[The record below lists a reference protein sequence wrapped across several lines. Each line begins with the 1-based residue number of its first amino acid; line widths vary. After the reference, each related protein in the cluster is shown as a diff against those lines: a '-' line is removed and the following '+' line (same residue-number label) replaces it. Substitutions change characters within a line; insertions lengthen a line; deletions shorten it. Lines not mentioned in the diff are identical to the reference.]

1 MSHGAPKLCSTI
13 SLMKPLNGVKVIDLT
28 HMLAGPY
35 AGMVLADLGA
45 EVVKVEPLG
54 SGEMTRGL
62 LKNDPNYSFK
72 NFGAYFLTLNRNKK
86 SVSIDLKNKKGLEVF
101 YDLVRS
107 ADVVLNN
114 FSAGVVSKLKI
125 DFENLSSINPK
136 IITCSITGFGETGPH
151 STRPAYDQI
160 VQAYSGGMSITGK
173 DSNSPTRAGIPI
185 GDLGSGLYSVI
196 GILSALYSREKT
208 QKGQHIDLSLLD
220 VQISLLTYMATMQ
233 TLSGIDP
240 EPIGNA
246 HFVHVPYNSFTTSD
260 GYVVIAVITDEFW
273 QSLKSVVNVGSLD
286 DSKYDS
292 SIDRLKNQ
300 AFIENE
306 LNKVLSTQTS
316 GYWIDK
322 LNKAKVPCAP
332 INKFSDAL
340 NDEQVKHR
348 NMIVEVEHPDGGFV
362 KMPGNPVKMSYTNE
376 ESYSSPPH
384 LGTDT
389 REILKNW
396 SKYEDDKIESL
407 ENEKIIQSID

>member
-1 MSHGAPKLCSTI
+1 
-13 SLMKPLNGVKVIDLT
+13 
-28 HMLAGPY
+28 MLAGPY

-173 DSNSPTRAGIPI
+173 DAKSPTRAGIPI

-260 GYVVIAVITDEFW
+260 GFVVIAVITDEFW

-286 DSKYDS
+286 DSKFDS

-316 GYWIDK
+316 DHWIDK

>member
-1 MSHGAPKLCSTI
+1 
-13 SLMKPLNGVKVIDLT
+13 MKPLNGVKVIDLT

-173 DSNSPTRAGIPI
+173 DAKSPTRAGIPI
-185 GDLGSGLYSVI
+185 GDLGSGLYSVV

-260 GYVVIAVITDEFW
+260 GFVVIAVITDEFW

-286 DSKYDS
+286 DSKFDS

-316 GYWIDK
+316 DHWIDK

-384 LGTDT
+384 LGTNT

-396 SKYEDDKIESL
+396 SKYQDDEIESL

>member
-1 MSHGAPKLCSTI
+1 
-13 SLMKPLNGVKVIDLT
+13 MKPLNGVKVIDLT

-62 LKNDPNYSFK
+62 LKNDPDYSFK

-107 ADVVLNN
+107 ADIVLNN

-125 DFENLSSINPK
+125 DFENLSAINPK

-173 DSNSPTRAGIPI
+173 DAKSPTRAGIPI

-260 GYVVIAVITDEFW
+260 GFVVIAVITDEFW
-273 QSLKSVVNVGSLD
+273 KSLKSVVNIDSLD
-286 DSKYDS
+286 DPRFDS

-300 AFIENE
+300 TFIENE
-306 LNKVLSTQTS
+306 LNKILSTQTS
-316 GYWIDK
+316 DHWIEK
-322 LNKAKVPCAP
+322 LNKAKVPCGP

-384 LGTDT
+384 LGTNT

-396 SKYEDDKIESL
+396 SKYGEDKIKDL
-407 ENEKIIQSID
+407 EKENIIQSID

>member
-1 MSHGAPKLCSTI
+1 
-13 SLMKPLNGVKVIDLT
+13 MKPLNGVKVIDLT

-173 DSNSPTRAGIPI
+173 DAKSPTRAGIPI

-260 GYVVIAVITDEFW
+260 GFVVIAVITDEFW

-286 DSKYDS
+286 DSKFDS
-292 SIDRLKNQ
+292 SIGRLKNQ

-316 GYWIDK
+316 DYWIDK

-384 LGTDT
+384 LGTNT

-396 SKYEDDKIESL
+396 SNYQEDEIESL

>member
-1 MSHGAPKLCSTI
+1 
-13 SLMKPLNGVKVIDLT
+13 MKPLNGVKVIDLT

-173 DSNSPTRAGIPI
+173 DAKSPTRAGIPI

-273 QSLKSVVNVGSLD
+273 QSLKSVVNVGSLN
-286 DSKYDS
+286 DSKFDS

-316 GYWIDK
+316 DHWIDK

>member
-1 MSHGAPKLCSTI
+1 
-13 SLMKPLNGVKVIDLT
+13 
-28 HMLAGPY
+28 MLAGPY

-173 DSNSPTRAGIPI
+173 DAKSPTRAGIPI

-260 GYVVIAVITDEFW
+260 GFVVIAVITDEFW

-286 DSKYDS
+286 DSKFDS

-300 AFIENE
+300 AFIEDE

-316 GYWIDK
+316 DHWIDK

-384 LGTDT
+384 LGTNT

-396 SKYEDDKIESL
+396 SNYQEDEIESL

>member
-1 MSHGAPKLCSTI
+1 
-13 SLMKPLNGVKVIDLT
+13 MKPLNGVKVIDLT

-160 VQAYSGGMSITGK
+160 IQAYSGGMSITGK
-173 DSNSPTRAGIPI
+173 DAKSPTRAGIPI

-260 GYVVIAVITDEFW
+260 GFVVIAVITDEFW
-273 QSLKSVVNVGSLD
+273 KSLKSVVNISSLD
-286 DSKYDS
+286 DSKFDS

-316 GYWIDK
+316 DHWINM

-384 LGTDT
+384 LGTNT

-396 SKYEDDKIESL
+396 SKYQDDEIESL

>member
-1 MSHGAPKLCSTI
+1 
-13 SLMKPLNGVKVIDLT
+13 MKPLNGVKVIDLT

-173 DSNSPTRAGIPI
+173 DAKSPTRAGIPI

-260 GYVVIAVITDEFW
+260 GFVVIAVITDEFW

>member
-1 MSHGAPKLCSTI
+1 
-13 SLMKPLNGVKVIDLT
+13 MKPLNGVKVIDLT

-86 SVSIDLKNKKGLEVF
+86 SVSIDLKNIKGLEVF

-173 DSNSPTRAGIPI
+173 DSKSPTRAGIPI

-260 GYVVIAVITDEFW
+260 GFVVIAVITDEFW

-286 DSKYDS
+286 DSKFDS

-316 GYWIDK
+316 DHWIDK

>member
-1 MSHGAPKLCSTI
+1 
-13 SLMKPLNGVKVIDLT
+13 MKPLNGVKVIDLT

-173 DSNSPTRAGIPI
+173 DAKSPTRAGIPI

-260 GYVVIAVITDEFW
+260 GFVVIAVITDEFW
-273 QSLKSVVNVGSLD
+273 QSLKSVVNVGTLD
-286 DSKYDS
+286 DSKFDS

-316 GYWIDK
+316 DHWIDK

-384 LGTDT
+384 LGTNT

-396 SKYEDDKIESL
+396 SKYEDDEIESL

>member
-1 MSHGAPKLCSTI
+1 
-13 SLMKPLNGVKVIDLT
+13 MKPLNGVKVIDLT

-173 DSNSPTRAGIPI
+173 DAKSPTRAGIPI

-260 GYVVIAVITDEFW
+260 GFVVIAVITDEFW
-273 QSLKSVVNVGSLD
+273 KSLKSVVNISSLD
-286 DSKYDS
+286 DSKFDS

-316 GYWIDK
+316 DHWIDK

-384 LGTDT
+384 LGTNT
-389 REILKNW
+389 KEILKNW
-396 SKYEDDKIESL
+396 SKYQDDEIESL
-407 ENEKIIQSID
+407 KNEKIIQSVD

>member
-1 MSHGAPKLCSTI
+1 
-13 SLMKPLNGVKVIDLT
+13 
-28 HMLAGPY
+28 MLAGPY

-107 ADVVLNN
+107 ADLVLNN

-173 DSNSPTRAGIPI
+173 DAKSPTRAGIPI
-185 GDLGSGLYSVI
+185 GDLGSGLYSVV

-273 QSLKSVVNVGSLD
+273 QSLKSVVNVGTLD
-286 DSKYDS
+286 DSKFDS

-300 AFIENE
+300 AFIEDE

-316 GYWIDK
+316 DHWIDK

-396 SKYEDDKIESL
+396 SKYEDHKIESL

>member
-1 MSHGAPKLCSTI
+1 
-13 SLMKPLNGVKVIDLT
+13 
-28 HMLAGPY
+28 MLAGPY

-101 YDLVRS
+101 YDLIRS
-107 ADVVLNN
+107 ADIVLNN

-173 DSNSPTRAGIPI
+173 DAKSPTRAGIPI

-260 GYVVIAVITDEFW
+260 GFVVIAVITDEFW

-286 DSKYDS
+286 DSKFDS

-316 GYWIDK
+316 DHWIDK